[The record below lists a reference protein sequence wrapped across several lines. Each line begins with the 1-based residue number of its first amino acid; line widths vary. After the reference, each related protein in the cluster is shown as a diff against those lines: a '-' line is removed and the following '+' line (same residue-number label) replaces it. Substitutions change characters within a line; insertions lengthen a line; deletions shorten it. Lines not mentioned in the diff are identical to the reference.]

1 LKLKITIEGKTY
13 EAEVEV
19 IDEDERSTPASYA
32 PYQSPSALSSPNSFS
47 PAYGPV
53 GNSGNKKQYL
63 SPVTGIVIAVK
74 VKPGEQVQAGDLMIV
89 LEAMKMETSI
99 TAHSAGKV
107 KGVSVAA
114 GDSVKMNQV
123 LMEFK

>member
-1 LKLKITIEGKTY
+1 MKLKITIEGKTY

-19 IDEDERSTPASYA
+19 IDEDERNARASYTPYESPAA
-32 PYQSPSALSSPNSFS
+32 PSSPNSFTQ
-47 PAYGPV
+47 AYEPV
-53 GNSGNKKQYL
+53 GTSGNKKQYL

-74 VKPGEQVQAGDLMIV
+74 VKPGQQMQAGDLMIV

-99 TAHSAGKV
+99 TAHKAGKV
-107 KGVSVAA
+107 KGISVAA
-114 GDSVKMNQV
+114 GDAVKMNQV

>member
-1 LKLKITIEGKTY
+1 MKLKITIEGKTY

-19 IDEDERSTPASYA
+19 VDEDESSTPASYA
-32 PYQSPSALSSPNSFS
+32 PYESPSAQSSPNSFT
-47 PAYGPV
+47 PV
-53 GNSGNKKQYL
+53 HGAAGTSGNKKQYL

-74 VKPGEQVQAGDLMIV
+74 VKPGQEVQAGELMIV

-107 KGVSVAA
+107 KGINVAA
-114 GDSVKMNQV
+114 GDSVKLNQV
-123 LMEFK
+123 LMELK

>member
-19 IDEDERSTPASYA
+19 VDEDEGSTPASYA
-32 PYQSPSALSSPNSFS
+32 PYKSPSAPSSPDSFT
-47 PAYGPV
+47 PAYGSA

-74 VKPGEQVQAGDLMIV
+74 VKPGQQVQAGDLMIV

-99 TAHSAGKV
+99 TAHKAGKV

-114 GDSVKMNQV
+114 GDSVKINQV
-123 LMEFK
+123 LMELK